1 MAAAALPAAVLLA
14 LAPADEGRGAAPGPP
29 AELRLSLR
37 STGLVQRELGQLPAG
52 AEREAGAGLWRLRL
66 DGSARPLPDL
76 SLAGAWETRLRVD
89 SGGATEAGL
98 GILPATVP
106 APFRL
111 RQLDWS
117 IAGGTGLSWRHEV
130 DRAAAELQLGAFRAA
145 AGRQAIGWGRGVL
158 FGAVDL
164 FAPFAPLEVDREWRR
179 GVDALRAE
187 LELSRRAAAEVVVA
201 AAERASDMATLARL
215 RGAFGDADA
224 ELVGGWRAGDWVGG
238 VSASGAAGDAELHG
252 EVAAF
257 RSRDPLPAGGSLGDA
272 RLAVKAVLGAS
283 SRFALGKGLYL
294 LAEAHYSGFGARS
307 PGALAALAADPAFAR
322 RLLRGDTQ
330 IAGRQAAALLSSYEV
345 TEVTTA
351 SVAAVVSPRD
361 GSGVAAPSLRFDL
374 SDRLTVTAQVFLSW
388 GTRSSAGLPRSDFGG
403 TPLAALVQM
412 ALYQ

>member
-1 MAAAALPAAVLLA
+1 MAAAALPAAMLLA
-14 LAPADEGRGAAPGPP
+14 LAPVDEGGGAAQGPA
-29 AELRLSLR
+29 AELRLSLK
-37 STGLVQRELGQLPAG
+37 SSGLVQRDPGTLPAS
-52 AEREAGAGLWRLRL
+52 AERDAGAGLWRLRL
-66 DGSARPLPDL
+66 DGSARPLPEL
-76 SLAGAWETRLRVD
+76 SLAGAWETRLRID
-89 SGGATEAGL
+89 SGAGQAGL
-98 GILPATVP
+98 GVLPASAP

-111 RQLDWS
+111 RQLDWG
-117 IAGGTGLSWRHEV
+117 IAAGTGLSWRHEI
-130 DRAAAELQLGAFRAA
+130 DRAAAELPLGAFRAT

-158 FGAVDL
+158 FGAID
-164 FAPFAPLEVDREWRR
+164 FFSPFAPLEVDREWRR

-201 AAERASDMATLARL
+201 GAERASDMAALARL
-215 RGAFGDADA
+215 RGALGDADA

-238 VSASGAAGDAELHG
+238 LSASGAAGDAELHG

-257 RSRDPLPAGGSLGDA
+257 RSRDPLPAGGSLGDD

-283 SRFALGKGLYL
+283 NRFALGKGLYL
-294 LAEAHYSGFGARS
+294 LLEAHWSGFGARS
-307 PGALAALAADPAFAR
+307 PGALAPLAADPAFAR

-345 TEVTTA
+345 SEVTTA

-374 SDRLTVTAQVFLSW
+374 SDRLTVTAQAFLSW